1 MEKKRFYA
9 FEYISDDIPL
19 LTHIPIFFLVNPFD
33 PYIKSDNPSLPIC
46 SLLSTNMKFAGA
58 SRVGGKEW
66 IGVLP
71 EGKRFCTMQ
80 GDPVSPTHKPDFE
93 LRKGIR
99 AHCLNVSNVL

>member
-1 MEKKRFYA
+1 
-9 FEYISDDIPL
+9 
-19 LTHIPIFFLVNPFD
+19 
-33 PYIKSDNPSLPIC
+33 
-46 SLLSTNMKFAGA
+46 MKFVGA